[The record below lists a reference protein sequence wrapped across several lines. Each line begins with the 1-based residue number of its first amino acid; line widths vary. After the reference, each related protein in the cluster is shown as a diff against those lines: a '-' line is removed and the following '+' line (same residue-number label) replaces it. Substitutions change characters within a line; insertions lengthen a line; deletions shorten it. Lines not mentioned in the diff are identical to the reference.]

1 MRWPLPWRP
10 WWLTNLAKA
19 TSLSE
24 RSKKTG
30 QVKVADTAHNNDSG
44 LTSKD
49 AQGVS
54 TGEVYDRRTLTYANS
69 FDDRWTSLAIR
80 TLEWLTGKLTIL
92 RMVSKFEKRNADY
105 RGNKFWR
112 GALDVMGIELQT
124 PDEQINNIPE
134 DGPVVVV
141 ANHPHGMVDGMIFA
155 DLIGRRRLDYRI
167 LTRSVLTGLDEAATS
182 FMIPVPFPHD
192 PDAQR
197 KMVEMRAK
205 AMAHLK
211 EGGVVAL
218 FPSGVVMSSESW
230 FGPPVEQEWNV
241 FTAQLIRRSGAKVV
255 PMFFPGRNSR
265 AYQIACR
272 ISPTLRQGL
281 LLHEIVR
288 SCNKPQA
295 PVVGE
300 ALTEEQMERL
310 HSDPRGF
317 MAWLREHTLNL
328 GKKG

>member
-1 MRWPLPWRP
+1 MSVSGELGTR
-10 WWLTNLAKA
+10 
-19 TSLSE
+19 
-24 RSKKTG
+24 TG
-30 QVKVADTAHNNDSG
+30 RDTVADTAHNDNSR
-44 LTSKD
+44 LTT
-49 AQGVS
+49 GVGKKKAP
-54 TGEVYDRRTLTYANS
+54 TGEVYDRRTLTYSNS

-80 TLEWLTGKLTIL
+80 TIEWFTGKLAIL
-92 RMVSKFEKRNADY
+92 RMVKKFERRNAEY

-112 GALDVMGIELQT
+112 GALNIMGIELNT
-124 PDEQINNIPE
+124 PEEQINRIPE
-134 DGPVVVV
+134 EGPVIVV

-192 PDAQR
+192 PEAQK
-197 KMVEMRAK
+197 KMVEMRAN

-211 EGGVVAL
+211 SGGVIAL

-230 FGPPVEQEWNV
+230 FGPAVEQEWNV

-255 PMFFPGRNSR
+255 PIFFPGSNSR
-265 AYQIACR
+265 LYQIACR
-272 ISPTLRQGL
+272 ISPILRQGL

-295 PVVGE
+295 PVVGDV
-300 ALTEEQMERL
+300 LTDEQMVEL
-310 HSDPRGF
+310 QSNPRGF
-317 MAWLREHTLNL
+317 MAWLRSYTLEL
-328 GKKG
+328 GKTYKK

>member
-1 MRWPLPWRP
+1 VEDG
-10 WWLTNLAKA
+10 K
-19 TSLSE
+19 
-24 RSKKTG
+24 G
-30 QVKVADTAHNNDSG
+30 KVADTAHDHDGG
-44 LTSKD
+44 LKAESE
-49 AQGVS
+49 

-80 TLEWLTGKLTIL
+80 AIEWFTGKLTIL
-92 RMVSKFEKRNADY
+92 RMVKKFEKQNAQY
-105 RGNKFWR
+105 RGQKFWR
-112 GALDVMGIELQT
+112 GALNVMGIDLLT
-124 PDEQINNIPE
+124 PEEQIRNIPAE
-134 DGPVVVV
+134 GPVVIV

-155 DLIGRRRLDYRI
+155 DLIGRIRLDYRI

-192 PDAQR
+192 PEAQR

-205 AMAHLK
+205 TMAHLK

-218 FPSGVVMSSESW
+218 FPSGVVMSSDSW
-230 FGPPVEQEWNV
+230 FGPAIEQEWNV
-241 FTAQLIRRSGAKVV
+241 FTAQLIRRSGARVV
-255 PMFFPGRNSR
+255 PIFFPGSNSR
-265 AYQIACR
+265 WYQIACR
-272 ISPTLRQGL
+272 ISPILRQGL

-300 ALTEEQMERL
+300 PLTDAQMERL

-317 MAWLREHTLNL
+317 MAWLREHTLSL
-328 GKKG
+328 GSKTPADDK